1 VLRRIQPR
9 AVARLL
15 RRDVPAPVDVLNVI
29 RTDDRRFNAYRW
41 YGLLVAPAMLA
52 VGGSVRWMSVHER
65 SYVGEPEADKLFVV
79 RYPSH
84 RRFLAMT
91 LNPYYLA
98 INRLREAGVESF
110 QASFMH
116 ASRPGGRLRDHER
129 LLVAHFNSRPGE
141 DALEAVAAAL
151 PGDLVYAARET
162 ARLDFLR
169 DPQPTDPRPLRFRE
183 AAFMTAGAQEIPQA
197 ALSRVAE
204 AVEELSVQL
213 YRREDPRAF
222 LPGAR

>member
-1 VLRRIQPR
+1 MLTRIQPR
-9 AVARLL
+9 EVVRLARS
-15 RRDVPAPVDVLNVI
+15 DVPSPVDVLNVI
-29 RTDDRRFNAYRW
+29 RADERRFGAYRW
-41 YGLLVAPAMLA
+41 YGLLVAPAMIA
-52 VGGSVRWMSVHER
+52 VGGSIRWMSVHER
-65 SYVGEPEADKLFVV
+65 SYLGEPEADKLFVV

-116 ASRPGGRLRDHER
+116 ASRPGGRLRAHER
-129 LLVAHFNSRPGE
+129 LLVAQFNSRAGE
-141 DALEAVAAAL
+141 DGLDAIASAL
-151 PGDLVYAARET
+151 PGDLVYAARES

-183 AAFMTAGAQEIPQA
+183 VAFMSAGDAPTSDA
-197 ALSRVAE
+197 ALDRARD
-204 AVEELSVQL
+204 AVESLSVGL